1 MRQIN
6 VLDQFQILN
15 AINCMHLTIFIP
27 KYFWWLNTRLTL
39 CVTKNPLK
47 SSKDEMSCVYI
58 NKNGIILLFIFL
70 SFPSTGVHICMCTY
84 WTVNLAQTEPKVLS
98 DIQNVKNTPL
108 SQFMT
113 MELVPEPNLV
123 NHCGGFGRLKNLI
136 CERIWIFYSPESIL
150 RLDNLLSCVF
160 CNN

>member
-58 NKNGIILLFIFL
+58 NKNGIILLFIF
-70 SFPSTGVHICMCTY
+70 
-84 WTVNLAQTEPKVLS
+84 
-98 DIQNVKNTPL
+98 
-108 SQFMT
+108 
-113 MELVPEPNLV
+113 
-123 NHCGGFGRLKNLI
+123 
-136 CERIWIFYSPESIL
+136 
-150 RLDNLLSCVF
+150 
-160 CNN
+160 